1 MRVLGTAVIALL
13 LLCGTAWRSW
23 RRARAVRRK
32 KHAELQPG
40 SLVLVRTP
48 DRKTLVATVR
58 SRGPSHFWI
67 ELLPGDTRFWV
78 PASAVEPAP
87 ERSVRENALFKSTPP
102 PAPRAML
109 DSEI

>member
-1 MRVLGTAVIALL
+1 MRVLGTTVIVLL
-13 LLCGTAWRSW
+13 FLCGSAWRAW
-23 RRARAVRRK
+23 LKARQRREK
-32 KHAELQPG
+32 CDELEPG

-48 DRKTLVATVR
+48 DRKTIVATVH

-87 ERSVRENALFKSTPP
+87 KRALETRDLLTSKLRS
-102 PAPRAML
+102 APRPVL